1 MRLISNSHWNN
12 LEVNEVGIPLRSL
25 QMFGMNLPLWL
36 VTSFVEIELLFLV
49 LLSKTCH

>member
-1 MRLISNSHWNN
+1 MRLISNGHWNN
-12 LEVNEVGIPLRSL
+12 LAVNEVGIPLRFL